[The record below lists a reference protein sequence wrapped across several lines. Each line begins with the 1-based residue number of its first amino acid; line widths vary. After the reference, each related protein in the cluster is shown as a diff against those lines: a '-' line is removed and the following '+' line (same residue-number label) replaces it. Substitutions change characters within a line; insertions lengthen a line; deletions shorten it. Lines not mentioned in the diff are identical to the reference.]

1 MKSTKTIIMLALC
14 CFFLPATAQK
24 YVGGDISCLPLYEQ
38 AGSIYADHNGN
49 VIASPLSFFKDAGMN
64 AMRVRLFVNPTG
76 YTTDALSPSE
86 RKADTNVY
94 QDLNWVKALG
104 KRIKEQGMK
113 FLLDFH
119 YSDTWADPGKQWT
132 PDAWA
137 SLGDVELQKQL
148 YDYTKAVL
156 DTLKA
161 DGAEPDL
168 IQTGNEISYGMLWG
182 SNTTVGSSSTNR
194 CYPSSRASYWDRF
207 AGLLKQ
213 AIAACRAECSQAKI
227 ILHVER
233 VSTSQQRDNANYV
246 ALTNFFQKMA
256 GYGIDYDVI
265 GLSYYPYFHG
275 SLNEL
280 EGAIQAME
288 AHHPDKQI
296 MIVETGYPY
305 AWAVEGSTYDYTDTY
320 PYSDE
325 GQKAFTNNLIAML
338 NKHEKVTGLFWWWM
352 EYNAYPFASTKLSG
366 WYNASLYDSNTGRAT
381 SALSALKDFLNTSS
395 GISQHSM
402 ASLSQDDDAWYTLS
416 GAKVGK
422 PSTRGIYIHHGK
434 KTVKK
439 D

>member
-1 MKSTKTIIMLALC
+1 MKSIKTIIMLVLGC
-14 CFFLPATAQK
+14 ICLPAPAQK
-24 YVGGDISCLPLYEQ
+24 YVGGDISCLPIYEN
-38 AGSIYADHNGN
+38 AGSVYADHDGK
-49 VIASPLSFFKDAGMN
+49 VITSPLSFFKDIGLN
-64 AMRVRLFVNPTG
+64 AMRVRLFVNPSG
-76 YTTDALSPSE
+76 YTTDSQSPSE
-86 RKADTNVY
+86 RKSDTNVC
-94 QDLNWVKALG
+94 QDLAWVTALG

-137 SLGDVELQKQL
+137 SLDDTGLQKQL
-148 YDYTKAVL
+148 YDYTKTVL
-156 DTLKA
+156 ETLKA
-161 DGAEPDL
+161 NGAEPDL

-182 SNTTVGSSSTNR
+182 SNTTVGSSSVNR
-194 CYPSSRASYWDRF
+194 CYPSSTTSYWDRF

-233 VSTSQQRDNANYV
+233 VSTSQQSDNANYA

-256 GYGIDYDVI
+256 DYGIDYDVI

-275 SLNEL
+275 SLNDL
-280 EGAIQAME
+280 DGAIHAME
-288 AHHPDKQI
+288 VHHPDKQI

-305 AWAVEGSTYDYTDTY
+305 AWEVGGSTYDYTGTY
-320 PYSDE
+320 PYSDA
-325 GQKAFTNNLIAML
+325 GQKAFTDDLITLL

-352 EYNAYPFASTKLSG
+352 EYNAYPYSSTKLSG
-366 WYNASLYDSNTGRAT
+366 WYNAPLFDSNTGRAT

-395 GISQHSM
+395 GISQLPATS
-402 ASLSQDDDAWYTLS
+402 SSKIDDTWYTLS
-416 GAKVGK
+416 GSKVRK
-422 PSTRGIYIHHGK
+422 PTQRGIYIHQGK
-434 KTVKK
+434 KTFKK